1 MGKQQMLQIRTGLLF
16 SMSFFASCFSFY
28 WCYYVFFLYQFFVV
42 TFFCYG
48 FDLGFAD
55 LLVGDS
61 SLLVVV
67 AGGVEHYILNIL

>member
-16 SMSFFASCFSFY
+16 SMFFSPHAFLFTGVTTFFSFTS
-28 WCYYVFFLYQFFVV
+28 FFVV

-48 FDLGFAD
+48 FDLGFAG